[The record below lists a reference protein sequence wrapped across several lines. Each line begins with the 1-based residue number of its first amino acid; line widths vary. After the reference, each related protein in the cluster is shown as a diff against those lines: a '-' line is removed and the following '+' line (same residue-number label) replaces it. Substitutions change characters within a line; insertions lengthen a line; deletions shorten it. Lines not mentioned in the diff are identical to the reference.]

1 MKTDSLFYNIFLA
14 FPETFFELIGLP
26 ATVNN
31 QYQFTSREVKQ
42 LSFRLDGLFYPKL
55 EQPGQTF
62 YVVEVQFQ
70 PDPDLYYRIF
80 GELFLFLRQYKPLPT
95 WSVVIIYPNSRV
107 AREFP
112 EHFQGFL
119 HRVRVIYLDELPEN
133 NDSLGVELLKII
145 REDEESL
152 VTRTRSLI
160 SQAKIKLPDE
170 IIQRDFIE
178 LIEKI
183 LVYKLPSKSREEI
196 EAMFGLEDFKQTRF
210 YQEAKAE
217 GKLEGIAE
225 GKLEGIAE
233 GEASLILRLLKR
245 KFGQLS
251 PSNETLINQ
260 LSLTQLED
268 LGEALLDFQQE
279 QDLLDWLTRNKFYHT

>member
-1 MKTDSLFYNIFLA
+1 MKTDSLFYNIFLTLT
-14 FPETFFELIGLP
+14 ETFFELIGLP

-42 LSFRLDGLFYPKL
+42 LSFRLDGIFYPK
-55 EQPGQTF
+55 
-62 YVVEVQFQ
+62 
-70 PDPDLYYRIF
+70 
-80 GELFLFLRQYKPLPT
+80 
-95 WSVVIIYPNSRV
+95 
-107 AREFP
+107 
-112 EHFQGFL
+112 
-119 HRVRVIYLDELPEN
+119 
-133 NDSLGVELLKII
+133 
-145 REDEESL
+145 
-152 VTRTRSLI
+152 
-160 SQAKIKLPDE
+160 
-170 IIQRDFIE
+170 
-178 LIEKI
+178 

-210 YQEAKAE
+210 YQEAK
-217 GKLEGIAE
+217 
-225 GKLEGIAE
+225 AE

-279 QDLLDWLTRNKFYHT
+279 QDLLDWLTRNKFPNT